1 VDGNLYSTP
10 ELEKQLEI
18 MRALY
23 DISVNISSR
32 LEIQQ
37 VFMAVVNRAAWLLN
51 AKGSTLAICEPKT
64 KLARVVALHNIPFEY
79 EELVIKPGASVAGHV
94 LATGEP
100 VIINGLGGEGAAES
114 YNSLLSVPLI
124 WEGEV
129 VGALTV
135 VERQEP
141 GHFTENDAQVLS
153 LLANLAATALNNANL
168 YSKVVQLN
176 SSLEQKVEERT
187 GELAAAQERLARKA
201 KQLQLLLGATI
212 FLQEEER
219 SQIAGDLHDGPNQL
233 LTGTLYEIQAAQKAI
248 KNNNGENALTSL
260 EKAKGLL
267 REIASE
273 NRRISSGLRPPV
285 LDVDGLIGAAETLA
299 ATFQQYSGAVCS
311 IKTTG
316 RPFRLE
322 PHTETTVY
330 RIIQE
335 ALNNAAAHAG
345 AHYVEIVINFQ
356 DTLLWVEIIDDGI
369 GFDDY
374 KSADKDRM
382 GLIGMKERAKSLGGR
397 LNITSKSREGT
408 KVVLELPLPALPPPQ
423 VRLRG
428 FLGQPGSSS
437 PLMVKGADYQKT
449 PSSDVEQ
456 VRWMAMPTDGKR
468 TGSDLQQEPF
478 LNKSEEREGFLS
490 EVAGAVK
497 NIQNDQ
503 ALVLIKKGI
512 KEGVAPIDIL
522 QKGILAG
529 LKAIG
534 KLFESQHYFL
544 GELLMGAKLAE
555 ACIDILAPHL
565 PKGGISKRGVVV
577 MGAVQGDL
585 HSIGYGLVVHQLELA
600 GYEVH
605 DLGINVPSIAFVDRA
620 REVKADIIGLSAF
633 LTSTLPYLEEVMN
646 YLNDLGIRDQF
657 KVVIG
662 GAKTSRLLADKI
674 GADGWAAD
682 AVKAAR
688 LCDDLMGYGTSV
700 PR

>member
-1 VDGNLYSTP
+1 MRDNTYDTP

-37 VFMAVVNRAAWLLN
+37 VFMAIVNRAAWLLN
-51 AKGSTLAICEPKT
+51 AKGSTLAICEAGT
-64 KLARVVALHNIPFEY
+64 KLARVVALYNIPFEY

-100 VIINGLGGEGAAES
+100 VIINGLKEEGSAEN

-135 VERQEP
+135 VERQETVP
-141 GHFTENDAQVLS
+141 FTENDAQVLG

-176 SSLEQKVEERT
+176 SSLEQKVKERT
-187 GELAAAQERLARKA
+187 SELAAAQDRLAHKA

-219 SQIAGDLHDGPNQL
+219 SQIARDLHDGPNQL
-233 LTGTLYEIQAAQKAI
+233 LTGTLYEIQAAQNGI
-248 KNNNGENALTSL
+248 KNGNKENALLSL

-285 LDVDGLIGAAETLA
+285 LDVEGLVGAAEILA
-299 ATFQQYSGAVCS
+299 ATFQEYSGALCS
-311 IKTTG
+311 IKING

-322 PHTETTVY
+322 PHTETTIY

-345 AHYVEIVINFQ
+345 ARNVNVEISFK
-356 DTLLWVEIIDDGI
+356 DALLSVVVTDDGV
-369 GFDDY
+369 GFDEN
-374 KSADKDRM
+374 KSGDKDRM

-397 LNITSKSREGT
+397 LDITSKSGEGT
-408 KVVLELPLPALPPPQ
+408 KVVLDLPLPALPPPQ
-423 VRLRG
+423 VRFRG
-428 FLGQPGSSS
+428 FLGQSGGILPVADREVVHQETKEPDIKHIRWIAS
-437 PLMVKGADYQKT
+437 PKDAKRPQLNMQQGVYSRDL
-449 PSSDVEQ
+449 VE
-456 VRWMAMPTDGKR
+456 A
-468 TGSDLQQEPF
+468 
-478 LNKSEEREGFLS
+478 EEFLS
-490 EVAGAVK
+490 KIADAVK
-497 NIQNDQ
+497 NIQNDK
-503 ALVLIKKGI
+503 ALALIKKGV
-512 KEGVAPIDIL
+512 KEGIAPIDIL
-522 QKGILAG
+522 QRGILSG
-529 LKAIG
+529 LKTIG
-534 KLFESQHYFL
+534 KLFESQYYFL

-555 ACIDILAPHL
+555 ACIDILSPYL
-565 PKGGISKRGVVV
+565 PKGGNSKRGIVV

-605 DLGINVPSIAFVDRA
+605 NLGINVPSIAFVDKA
-620 REVKADIIGLSAF
+620 KEVKADIVGLSAF

-646 YLNDLGIRDQF
+646 YLNDLGIRNQF

-662 GAKTSRLLADKI
+662 GAKTSQLLANKI

-682 AVKAAR
+682 AIKAAR
-688 LCDDLMGYGTSV
+688 LCDDLMGYGTLV